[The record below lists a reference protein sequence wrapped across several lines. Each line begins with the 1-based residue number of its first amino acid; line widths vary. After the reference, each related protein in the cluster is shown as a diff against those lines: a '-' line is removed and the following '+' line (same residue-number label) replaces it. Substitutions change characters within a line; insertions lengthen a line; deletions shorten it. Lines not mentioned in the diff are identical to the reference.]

1 MSKTFIVDGE
11 FNVESTGDITLEST
25 TGTVNLQGAGGA
37 TVFTGDVTIT
47 GDLDIQGSTTTVDT
61 INTTIKDN
69 MIELNYGESGAGVTL
84 TYSGVEIDRGT
95 LPNVNIRWNETS
107 DEWEHTIDGS
117 TWGTIPSSVAP
128 GIFLTDIVQDLTPQL
143 GGNLDVNGQSIVTT
157 SGGNIVLAPDTT
169 GDVLPGTDSQYD
181 FGATGTRWATIYA
194 DTVDGTTLTGTL
206 STATQNSVTT
216 MTSLASVG
224 ALDSGSI
231 TANFGNIDNG
241 TSNITS
247 GGIWTID
254 VDGTAIG
261 AAGSLNFGAA
271 GNDAAIYWNG
281 TNLEIDTTVGL
292 DISISGTPQ
301 AVMDGSGDWNLQA
314 NNLTTTGDITATNV
328 TGTLQTAAQPNV
340 TSLGTLTTLDV
351 DQITINGNRISSN
364 TTNSNIE
371 LDPSGTGFIEMIG
384 TNGFVPPVGT
394 TAQRPG
400 SPSGGMT
407 RFNSTS
413 GKLEFWNGASWE
425 AAGVTITGEIFGD
438 TFTGDGS
445 TAAFTMSQTTDN
457 DNELFITING
467 VVQDPGIAYTAAS
480 NVVTFTSAPADG
492 DSIIIRNLY
501 AAQGVTQI
509 IDADSDT
516 YVQVQQLATDTD
528 TIEFYAGGVDIADMT
543 ATGMR
548 LGGANA
554 RVTTI
559 LDEDAMGSDS
569 ATALATQQSIKAYV
583 DNGLAGLSQ
592 NSITQGN
599 TSITITDAGTGDID
613 ITVDGGTFAA
623 YTVAGGANFQ
633 ANNITTTGAIQGGAS
648 SGVGIAR
655 TDGTFHVHTAS
666 AGTVAADSNG
676 DDLVI
681 ENSTNA
687 GLSILT
693 PDANTGYI
701 FFGSPTDNIGAQITW
716 NHDGDAMNVG
726 SANVGAS
733 VILHA
738 DNAITNLTL
747 SGGSGSEL
755 ATFAG
760 DIRLTAGDILPTTG
774 ASIVQNIGSAAD
786 RWTNMYADQF
796 HGTATSAQYADVAE
810 RYHADA
816 EYFPGDVMVFGGENE
831 ITQSTTSNDHRVAGV
846 VSGNPAYMMNSE
858 AGPNETHPYIAL
870 TGRVPVK
877 VIGTCQKGD
886 LLITSDTP
894 GVAVARTPDTPFLP
908 GTILGKALEDKTD
921 PNIAMIEVVLGL
933 S

>member
-1 MSKTFIVDGE
+1 VSKTFIVDGE

-25 TGTVNLQGAGGA
+25 TGTVNLQGAGGP

-69 MIELNYGESGAGVTL
+69 MIELNSGESGAGVSL
-84 TYSGVEIDRGT
+84 TYAGVEIDRGS

-107 DEWEHTIDGS
+107 DEWEHTTDGS

-143 GGNLDVNGQSIVTT
+143 GGDLDVNGQSIVTT

-206 STATQNSVTT
+206 STVTQNNVTT

-340 TSLGTLTTLDV
+340 TSLGTLTALDI

-371 LDPSGTGFIEMIG
+371 MDPSGTGFIEMIG
-384 TNGFVPPVGT
+384 TNGFVPPKGT
-394 TAQRPG
+394 TGERPG

-407 RFNSTS
+407 RFNTTS

-425 AAGVTITGEIFGD
+425 PAGVTITGEIFGD

-528 TIEFYAGGVDIADMT
+528 TIEFYAGSVNISDMT
-543 ATGMR
+543 STGMR

-583 DNGLAGLSQ
+583 DGK
-592 NSITQGN
+592 NSISQGN
-599 TSITITDAGTGDID
+599 TSITITDAGTGDIN

-666 AGTVAADSNG
+666 AGTWTAPTNF
-676 DDLVI
+676 DDLVV
-681 ENSTNA
+681 ENNTN
-687 GLSILT
+687 GGIVVGV
-693 PDANTGYI
+693 PDADEGVIGISSPSTTGAVGYGMLWDYDVGI
-701 FFGSPTDNIGAQITW
+701 GRLFTSKVGGSIRLD
-716 NHDGDAMNVG
+716 
-726 SANVGAS
+726 
-733 VILHA
+733 A
-738 DNAITNLTL
+738 DNQIPNLTL

-760 DIRLTAGDILPTTG
+760 DIRLTAGDILPS
-774 ASIVQNIGSAAD
+774 ASSTIQNVGSPTD
-786 RWTNMYADQF
+786 KWTNMYADQF
-796 HGTATSAQYADVAE
+796 HGVATIAQYADVAE

-816 EYFPGDVMVFGGENE
+816 EYYPGDVVVFGGDNE
-831 ITQSTTSNDHRVAGV
+831 ITMSTLYNDHRVAGV
-846 VSGNPAYMMNSE
+846 ISGAPAYMMNSE
-858 AGPNETHPYIAL
+858 AGPNETHPYVAL
-870 TGRVPVK
+870 TGRVPCK
-877 VIGTCQKGD
+877 VRGTINKGD
-886 LLITSDTP
+886 LLVTSDIP
-894 GVAVARTPDTPFLP
+894 GVAIARNVTTPFLP
-908 GTILGKALEDKTD
+908 GTILGKALEEYDSEEVG
-921 PNIAMIEVVLGL
+921 MIEVVLGL